1 MQRLNTTVVGNTCLV
16 WNCNSLSLDKQS
28 QLDDL
33 INPHTSPL
41 SAAPA
46 VIALCEVRLRLVDGP
61 VPKLFGYSWV
71 SASSVNTPGCGF
83 FVHSSL
89 PHRMHNAQL
98 HRPSVPDLRVM
109 DVCWLQVR
117 LPQALSDILI
127 ACVYLNTN
135 HPDFDHARH
144 WGVLEQC
151 LDSGRQTGR
160 DLLVV
165 GDFNAQHT
173 ILGARKDS
181 ASGVRLLT
189 VVNHLGLTCLNA
201 VYSPGV
207 VTRPSISALDGGGT
221 TIDLAFTSS
230 TGIISGLRVGN
241 HSNISHS
248 DTVDLESDHLPLW
261 VHFAGH
267 QNRSGSTAAERQTSA
282 PKWRCTQASEADWSA
297 YTTLLQLHLSGV
309 RDELIQKLSTH
320 CLSPSES
327 AAENTIQLCWGRIR
341 DLIVATGD
349 ATIGRKGSRDGQV
362 PHLDALW
369 RQSGVVDA
377 VKVLQRARRRYN
389 HYPNC
394 PDTRQEYYDAK
405 YQWKRVKNAARQ
417 SVWVETCQS
426 IQRDKK
432 DPARMWR
439 NFGVT
444 VPREYVPLINV
455 MPNGAL
461 DLPGSATEGIQATA
475 QYFAEV
481 CSEHKVDQPLPI
493 HSC

>member
-1 MQRLNTTVVGNTCLV
+1 
-16 WNCNSLSLDKQS
+16 
-28 QLDDL
+28 
-33 INPHTSPL
+33 
-41 SAAPA
+41 
-46 VIALCEVRLRLVDGP
+46 
-61 VPKLFGYSWV
+61 
-71 SASSVNTPGCGF
+71 
-83 FVHSSL
+83 
-89 PHRMHNAQL
+89 
-98 HRPSVPDLRVM
+98 
-109 DVCWLQVR
+109 
-117 LPQALSDILI
+117 
-127 ACVYLNTN
+127 
-135 HPDFDHARH
+135 
-144 WGVLEQC
+144 
-151 LDSGRQTGR
+151 
-160 DLLVV
+160 
-165 GDFNAQHT
+165 
-173 ILGARKDS
+173 
-181 ASGVRLLT
+181 
-189 VVNHLGLTCLNA
+189 
-201 VYSPGV
+201 
-207 VTRPSISALDGGGT
+207 
-221 TIDLAFTSS
+221 
-230 TGIISGLRVGN
+230 
-241 HSNISHS
+241 
-248 DTVDLESDHLPLW
+248 
-261 VHFAGH
+261 
-267 QNRSGSTAAERQTSA
+267 
-282 PKWRCTQASEADWSA
+282 
-297 YTTLLQLHLSGV
+297 
-309 RDELIQKLSTH
+309 
-320 CLSPSES
+320 
-327 AAENTIQLCWGRIR
+327 LCWGRIR

-432 DPARMWR
+432 DPAKMWR

-493 HSC
+493 HSQVVASVEAVVQRETQVRDREQISGSDTCFEEISASQVREICRRLTNPCKATGPDEVHPKLLAAGGPLLFELLAALMTYSLKYSVIPAEWKQANVTALYKGKDSDKSDVGSFRPVSVTCAVARVMERVLFDRIYSSLDNPPSQAFARDGPAMITYFVSHTRFKMLKAVEVIFLLCS